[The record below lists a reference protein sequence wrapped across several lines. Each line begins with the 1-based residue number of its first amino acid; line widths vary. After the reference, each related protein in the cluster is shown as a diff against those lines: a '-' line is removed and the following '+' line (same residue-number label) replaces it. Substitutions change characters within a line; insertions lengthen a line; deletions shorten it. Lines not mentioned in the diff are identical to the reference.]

1 MIMRT
6 ALICN
11 QILGRKVEVTRSKT
25 AQLSNTAKYNAGKV
39 KEELAI
45 HEEGEVMQTV
55 PGEEE
60 AAEGIVLDYLGY
72 NTPRSEWN
80 YTEPHTSVLL
90 SKSRNPLLV
99 RSMRNLLTSIYV
111 MTEALLDHQTNG
123 LPMR

>member
-72 NTPRSEWN
+72 NTPRSE
-80 YTEPHTSVLL
+80 
-90 SKSRNPLLV
+90 
-99 RSMRNLLTSIYV
+99 
-111 MTEALLDHQTNG
+111 
-123 LPMR
+123 